1 MRTTELLL
9 YLALWKQLMTQET
22 LENEVAQ
29 LIIDCLSLED
39 ITADEINPDEPLFNE
54 GLGLDSI
61 DALELSVSISK
72 TYNIELRN
80 NDANNKEIFSSLRSL
95 AAFIQENSSK

>member
-1 MRTTELLL
+1 
-9 YLALWKQLMTQET
+9 MTQET
-22 LENEVAQ
+22 LEKEVAQ

-39 ITADEINPDEPLFNE
+39 ITSDEINPEEALFNE

-61 DALELSVSISK
+61 DALELSVTISK

-95 AAFIQENSSK
+95 SSYIGQNKS

>member
-1 MRTTELLL
+1 MPQEELE
-9 YLALWKQLMTQET
+9 K
-22 LENEVAQ
+22 EVAQ

-39 ITADEINPDEPLFNE
+39 ITAEEIDPDEALFNE

-61 DALELSVSISK
+61 DALELSVSLSK
-72 TYNIELRN
+72 TYSIELRN

-95 AAFIQENSSK
+95 TNYIAQNRPK

>member
-1 MRTTELLL
+1 MP
-9 YLALWKQLMTQET
+9 QEI
-22 LENEVAQ
+22 LEKEVAQ

-39 ITADEINPDEPLFNE
+39 ITAEEINPEEPLFNE

-61 DALELSVSISK
+61 DALELSVTLSK
-72 TYNIELRN
+72 TYSIELRN

-95 AAFIQENSSK
+95 AAYIGKNSIK

>member
-1 MRTTELLL
+1 MSQQELE
-9 YLALWKQLMTQET
+9 K
-22 LENEVAQ
+22 EVAQ

-39 ITADEINPDEPLFNE
+39 ITAEEINPDEALFNE

-61 DALELSVSISK
+61 DALELSVSLSK
-72 TYNIELRN
+72 TYSIELRN

-95 AAFIQENSSK
+95 TNYIAQNRPK

>member
-1 MRTTELLL
+1 MSQQELE
-9 YLALWKQLMTQET
+9 K
-22 LENEVAQ
+22 EVAQ

-39 ITADEINPDEPLFNE
+39 ITAEEINPDEALFND

-61 DALELSVSISK
+61 DALELSVSLSK
-72 TYNIELRN
+72 TYSIELRN

-95 AAFIQENSSK
+95 TNYIAQNRPK